1 MPQSVRVEEGAFAAR
16 WPLYEA
22 LRSRAPVELA
32 GLKTRFGPL
41 PQGTWSE
48 RPESAFVLPINA
60 AGLPKPRAFSVTCL
74 SPHRKFDPRYER
86 FLQATA
92 GELAAAMTQARIV
105 EDAAVRARELA
116 ELDRAKTL
124 FFSNIS
130 HELRTPLTLIL
141 GPLEE
146 LMANKAEPLDTH
158 ALLPIHRNALRL
170 LKRVNDLLD
179 LARFEAGRHEIHKV
193 PTDLAGL
200 TSNLASTF
208 RSLVESAGLQFVV
221 HCEAIKELVLVDR
234 RMWEKI
240 VLNLFTLRGQISVS
254 LNRQG
259 GQLALVVRDTGV
271 GLPEAELPRVFER
284 FHRVAGVSGR
294 SHEGTGIGLALV
306 VELALLHG
314 GKVSVEGT
322 EGEGLTFRVL
332 IPVAEAAVGAAPFVL
347 EASQWLGDMTF
358 EPIAPE
364 PAMQPLEPQASTQA
378 SRILVVDDN
387 AGMRAD
393 LKRLLPPYFLG
404 GHRLVTGGARLER
417 RDDASPG
424 RPGAAS
430 KAPCG
435 PAIQD
440 PARRARLGA
449 HRPGGLHRGPPR
461 RRGRLRLQALQRARA
476 HRPGPHP
483 GPALQGP
490 PGFCRRALASQPRVA
505 SSEVGARGVQLLNRP
520 RSARAAGDD

>member
-1 MPQSVRVEEGAFAAR
+1 MIPLRRAWSKHGMRSIRRRSSPAVERWVRSSTHPARETSGVPGRARGGGMGGYLACDGPHGRERTCGRPRHLYGGPAAVDHGRGDGRGGLLHLLPELGSRRRRWHGRPAQHGAGDDGEGAGRAPDLDPARARDADHERDVRRRSPSPDRGGPLRRRPRLPLTRLYALNREGDLAHLVASSGWSDYVGPAMPQSVRVEEGAFAAR

-240 VLNLFTLRGQISVS
+240 VLNLFT
-254 LNRQG
+254 
-259 GQLALVVRDTGV
+259 
-271 GLPEAELPRVFER
+271 
-284 FHRVAGVSGR
+284 
-294 SHEGTGIGLALV
+294 
-306 VELALLHG
+306 
-314 GKVSVEGT
+314 
-322 EGEGLTFRVL
+322 
-332 IPVAEAAVGAAPFVL
+332 
-347 EASQWLGDMTF
+347 
-358 EPIAPE
+358 
-364 PAMQPLEPQASTQA
+364 
-378 SRILVVDDN
+378 
-387 AGMRAD
+387 
-393 LKRLLPPYFLG
+393 
-404 GHRLVTGGARLER
+404 
-417 RDDASPG
+417 
-424 RPGAAS
+424 
-430 KAPCG
+430 
-435 PAIQD
+435 
-440 PARRARLGA
+440 
-449 HRPGGLHRGPPR
+449 
-461 RRGRLRLQALQRARA
+461 
-476 HRPGPHP
+476 
-483 GPALQGP
+483 
-490 PGFCRRALASQPRVA
+490 
-505 SSEVGARGVQLLNRP
+505 
-520 RSARAAGDD
+520 